1 MNSNC
6 GTHFCACC
14 GGEMLPDKATF
25 NMSKTYTVVKC
36 KNNEA
41 KNKRDNDFYE
51 KYYYCD
57 NNNVICEYPN

>member
-1 MNSNC
+1 
-6 GTHFCACC
+6 
-14 GGEMLPDKATF
+14 MLPDKASF

-57 NNNVICEYPN
+57 NSNVIFEYSN